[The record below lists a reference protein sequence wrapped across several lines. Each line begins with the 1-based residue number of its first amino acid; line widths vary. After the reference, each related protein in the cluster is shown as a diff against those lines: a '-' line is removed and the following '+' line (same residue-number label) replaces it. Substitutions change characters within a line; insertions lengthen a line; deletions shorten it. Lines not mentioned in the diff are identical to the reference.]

1 MPSLAFA
8 APILPAKTDE
18 LRESAASHLQGERR
32 AAYEASRQR
41 HGITR
46 EASWIHQ
53 TPNGDMFVVYI
64 EADDIEAAMAGLGSS
79 QDPFDVWF
87 REQTREMH
95 GINIEDGF
103 PPPEPLLDYRADR
116 VEV

>member
-1 MPSLAFA
+1 
-8 APILPAKTDE
+8 
-18 LRESAASHLQGERR
+18 
-32 AAYEASRQR
+32 
-41 HGITR
+41 
-46 EASWIHQ
+46 
-53 TPNGDMFVVYI
+53 MFVVYI

-103 PPPEPLLDYRADR
+103 PPPSRCSITARIASRSEARAPLD
-116 VEV
+116 E